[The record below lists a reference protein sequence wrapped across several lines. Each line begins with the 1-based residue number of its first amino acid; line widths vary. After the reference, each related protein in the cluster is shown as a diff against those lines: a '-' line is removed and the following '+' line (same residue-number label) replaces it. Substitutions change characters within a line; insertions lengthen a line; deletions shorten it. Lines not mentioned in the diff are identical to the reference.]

1 MSGIVDWKAVGK
13 RLCDLRVEKNVTQ
26 EEVAKIMGVTRP
38 AYVRWE
44 TASNKPKNKIPELAQ
59 YFGVTT
65 DYLLYGNNSV
75 EMTTDNKRI
84 GLRLK
89 SLRKERNLRGE
100 DVAKV
105 IGVKP
110 TTYVRWETGTNSP
123 NRKLVALAKFFNVST
138 DYLMTGAESLKDEKR
153 NIVRVPV
160 LGRVAAGIPID
171 AIQEIEGWEE
181 MYKPG
186 AKDGEYF
193 GLHIKGASM
202 EPRMRDG
209 DIVIVRRTEAFES
222 GDTCI
227 VLVNGNEATCK
238 IVQKQANGIT
248 LIGYNTAVYPP
259 HFYSSEE
266 VVNLPVKIIGVVVE
280 FRGRP

>member
-1 MSGIVDWKAVGK
+1 
-13 RLCDLRVEKNVTQ
+13 
-26 EEVAKIMGVTRP
+26 
-38 AYVRWE
+38 
-44 TASNKPKNKIPELAQ
+44 
-59 YFGVTT
+59 
-65 DYLLYGNNSV
+65 
-75 EMTTDNKRI
+75 MTTDNKRI

-89 SLRKERNLRGE
+89 ALRKERNLRGE
-100 DVAKV
+100 DVAKA

-138 DYLMTGAESLKDEKR
+138 DYLMTGNESPKDEKR

-193 GLHIKGASM
+193 GLHVKGTSM

-238 IVQKQANGIT
+238 IVQKQSNGIT
-248 LIGYNTAVYPP
+248 LIGYNIAVYPP
-259 HFYSSEE
+259 HFYSAAEIEE
-266 VVNLPVKIIGVVVE
+266 LPVKIIGVVVE

>member
-1 MSGIVDWKAVGK
+1 
-13 RLCDLRVEKNVTQ
+13 
-26 EEVAKIMGVTRP
+26 
-38 AYVRWE
+38 
-44 TASNKPKNKIPELAQ
+44 
-59 YFGVTT
+59 
-65 DYLLYGNNSV
+65 
-75 EMTTDNKRI
+75 MTTDNKRI

-89 SLRKERNLRGE
+89 ALRKERNLRGE
-100 DVAKV
+100 DVAKAV
-105 IGVKP
+105 GVKP

-123 NRKLVALAKFFNVST
+123 NRKLIALAKFFNVST

-186 AKDGEYF
+186 AKEGEYF
-193 GLHIKGASM
+193 ALHIKGSSM
-202 EPRMRDG
+202 EPRMREG
-209 DIVIVRRTEAFES
+209 DIVIVRRTEAFEN

-238 IVQKQANGIT
+238 IVQKQENGIT

-280 FRGRP
+280 FRGKP

>member
-1 MSGIVDWKAVGK
+1 
-13 RLCDLRVEKNVTQ
+13 
-26 EEVAKIMGVTRP
+26 
-38 AYVRWE
+38 
-44 TASNKPKNKIPELAQ
+44 
-59 YFGVTT
+59 
-65 DYLLYGNNSV
+65 
-75 EMTTDNKRI
+75 MTTDNKRI

-89 SLRKERNLRGE
+89 ALRKERNLRGE
-100 DVAKV
+100 DVAKA

-123 NRKLVALAKFFNVST
+123 NRKLVALANFFNVST
-138 DYLMTGAESLKDEKR
+138 DYLMTGNESPKDEKR

-238 IVQKQANGIT
+238 IVQKQSNGIT
-248 LIGYNTAVYPP
+248 LIGYNIAVYPP
-259 HFYSSEE
+259 HFYSAAEIEE
-266 VVNLPVKIIGVVVE
+266 LPVKIIGVVVE

>member
-1 MSGIVDWKAVGK
+1 
-13 RLCDLRVEKNVTQ
+13 
-26 EEVAKIMGVTRP
+26 
-38 AYVRWE
+38 
-44 TASNKPKNKIPELAQ
+44 
-59 YFGVTT
+59 
-65 DYLLYGNNSV
+65 
-75 EMTTDNKRI
+75 MTTDHKRI

-100 DVAKV
+100 DMAKV
-105 IGVKP
+105 LGVAAS
-110 TTYVRWETGTNSP
+110 TYARWETGSNSP
-123 NRKLVALAKFFNVST
+123 KNKIPELAKFFGVTT
-138 DYLMTGAESLKDEKR
+138 DYLLTGAESPKDEKR

-238 IVQKQANGIT
+238 IVQKQSNGIT
-248 LIGYNTAVYPP
+248 LIGYNIAVYPP
-259 HFYSSEE
+259 HFYSAAEIEE
-266 VVNLPVKIIGVVVE
+266 LPVKIIGVVVE

>member
-1 MSGIVDWKAVGK
+1 M
-13 RLCDLRVEKNVTQ
+13 KN
-26 EEVAKIMGVTRP
+26 G
-38 AYVRWE
+38 
-44 TASNKPKNKIPELAQ
+44 KNK
-59 YFGVTT
+59 
-65 DYLLYGNNSV
+65 
-75 EMTTDNKRI
+75 I
-84 GLRLK
+84 GLRLRQ
-89 SLRKERNLRGE
+89 LRKERGMSIE
-100 DVAKV
+100 DMAKICGVAAS
-105 IGVKP
+105 
-110 TTYVRWETGTNSP
+110 TYGRWETGSNSP
-123 NRKLVALAKFFNVST
+123 YRKIEVLANFFNVST
-138 DYLMTGAESLKDEKR
+138 DYLMTGNESPKDEKR

-238 IVQKQANGIT
+238 IVQKQSNGIT
-248 LIGYNTAVYPP
+248 LIGYNIAVYPP
-259 HFYSSEE
+259 HFYSAAEIEE
-266 VVNLPVKIIGVVVE
+266 LPVKIIGVVVE